1 MKKYRQ
7 QQTKKKKPEPPSSF
21 TVKSKDTLLSLLISN
36 LPQKT
41 RKLLKAVLKDKQ
53 VSVDGK
59 AITQF
64 DHTVTPGK
72 TVEVQWQR
80 EIRDKE
86 LSKLDIVHI
95 DEDII
100 VVDKPA
106 GLLTIATDKEKRKS
120 AYSILSN
127 FVKKENP
134 DNKIFIIHR
143 IDRETSGLLMFA
155 RSEKVKQKIQTT
167 WNDTIGQR
175 TYVAAVEGEV
185 TPAEGTI
192 SNYLTE
198 SKAFTVYSS
207 RSEKHGRKAVTH
219 YKKIKSNNDFSLLHL
234 NLETGRKH
242 QIRVH
247 MQDIGHPIVGDK
259 KYGSTVTSLGRMCLH
274 AMVLAFTHPT
284 TGEELRFETKVPG
297 KFMRLFMQEK
307 V

>member
-1 MKKYRQ
+1 MKKYRHQ
-7 QQTKKKKPEPPSSF
+7 QAKKKKTVPPSSF
-21 TVKSKDTLLSLLISN
+21 TVKTKDTLLSLLISN
-36 LPQKT
+36 LPQKS
-41 RKLLKAVLKDKQ
+41 RKLLKVVLKDKQ
-53 VSVDGK
+53 VRVDGEP
-59 AITQF
+59 ITQF
-64 DHTVTPGK
+64 DHIVTPGK

-80 EIRDKE
+80 EVRDKE
-86 LSKLDIVHI
+86 LSRLDIIHI

-106 GLLTIATDKEKRKS
+106 GLLTIATDKEKRKT

-127 FVKKENP
+127 FVKNENP

-167 WNDTIGQR
+167 WNNTIGQR
-175 TYVAAVEGEV
+175 TYVALVEGEV
-185 TPAEGTI
+185 NPADGTI
-192 SNYLTE
+192 SNFLTE

-207 RSEKHGRKAVTH
+207 RNEKHGRKAVTH
-219 YKKIKSNNDFSLLHL
+219 YKKVKSGNDFSLLHL

-259 KYGSTVTSLGRMCLH
+259 KYGSTVTSPGRMCLH

-284 TGEELRFETKVPG
+284 TREELRFETNVPG
-297 KFMRLFMQEK
+297 KFMGLFMQEK
-307 V
+307 S